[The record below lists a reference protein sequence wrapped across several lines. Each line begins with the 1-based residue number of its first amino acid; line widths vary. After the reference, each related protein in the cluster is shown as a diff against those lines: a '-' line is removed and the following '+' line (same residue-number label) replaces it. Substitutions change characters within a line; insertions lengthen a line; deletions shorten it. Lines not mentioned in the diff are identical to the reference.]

1 MILKII
7 DGSYNPQNPVGPT
20 ELVLVEHVFILRLF
34 HLSQMLQIEF
44 LVNFTK
50 SENFAVFLRFD

>member
-7 DGSYNPQNPVGPT
+7 DGSYYPQNPVGPT

-44 LVNFTK
+44 LVNQ
-50 SENFAVFLRFD
+50 